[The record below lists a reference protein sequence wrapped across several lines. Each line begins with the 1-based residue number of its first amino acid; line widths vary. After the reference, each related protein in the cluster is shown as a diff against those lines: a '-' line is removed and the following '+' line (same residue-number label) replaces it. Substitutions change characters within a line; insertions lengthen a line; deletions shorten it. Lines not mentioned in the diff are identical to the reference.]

1 MWIIGDIHG
10 CLEELEELLRQ
21 IPQGDALL
29 FLGDYV
35 DRGPSASGVIARVM
49 REKHRSQYL
58 LGNHESMML
67 NFFKDPGSDE
77 GTSWLHPMNGGQ
89 NTLQSYGLSS
99 GSSYESL
106 PQSHREFLESLL
118 LSFEN
123 EDFIAVHAGLDPD
136 VDLAHQRRET
146 ILWVRETWI
155 QGEMRWTGK
164 RVYYGHTPT
173 RYVNGLMNQK
183 DPIRG
188 KRSIGLDTGCVFGG
202 FLSAMNAYTDE
213 LIQIPAKRN
222 YWH

>member
-10 CLEELEELLRQ
+10 CLEELEELLHR
-21 IPQGDALL
+21 IPAQDPLL
-29 FLGDYV
+29 FLGDYI

-49 REKHRSQYL
+49 REKHRSHYL

-67 NFFKDPGSDE
+67 NYFQDPASDE
-77 GTSWLHPMNGGQ
+77 GRSWLHPLNGGQ
-89 NTLQSYGLSS
+89 DTLKSYGLSS
-99 GSSYESL
+99 GSTYQSI
-106 PQSHREFLESLL
+106 PVSHRQFLETLE

-123 EDFIAVHAGLDPD
+123 QDFIAVHAGLDPTR
-136 VDLAHQRRET
+136 DLAHQDRQTLLWIRE
-146 ILWVRETWI
+146 EWI
-155 QGEMRWTGK
+155 RAESHWTGK

-202 FLSAMNAYTDE
+202 FLTAMNAYTDE
-213 LIQIPAKRN
+213 LIQISAKRN